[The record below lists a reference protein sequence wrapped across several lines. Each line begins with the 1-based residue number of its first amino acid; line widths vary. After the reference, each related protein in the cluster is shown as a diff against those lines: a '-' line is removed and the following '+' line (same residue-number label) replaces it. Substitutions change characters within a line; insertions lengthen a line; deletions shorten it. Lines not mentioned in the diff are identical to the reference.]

1 MPVLRRIPKKI
12 RSKRAI
18 HAVRTRTKYIIAK
31 TQPRCNYKTFKFSQH
46 TKKSTRVSPSACA
59 LPDAAHATRALFP
72 PKLAFG
78 KEGGQACRSRPH
90 KIPHKSPALPDFYTA
105 ARAAAAR
112 PPLPCRGEG
121 GIVFGF
127 SGTENVSRGDS
138 VPPRLTQPSHTS
150 SCSPLRGRASSILM
164 PSFAD
169 RPPYSTPY
177 IASVIGMET
186 PCCCA
191 RW

>member
-1 MPVLRRIPKKI
+1 MSGI
-12 RSKRAI
+12 ST
-18 HAVRTRTKYIIAK
+18 HTHTKYIIPK
-31 TQPRCNYKTFKFSQH
+31 TGAECNSPAPKKRKKHPDLPECFSH
-46 TKKSTRVSPSACA
+46 RP
-59 LPDAAHATRALFP
+59 AAMP
-72 PKLAFG
+72 QQV
-78 KEGGQACRSRPH
+78 GQAHRSAPH
-90 KIPHKSPALPDFYTA
+90 KIPHKSPALPDFYTS

-138 VPPRLTQPSHTS
+138 VPPGITQPSHTS

>member
-1 MPVLRRIPKKI
+1 MSGIFT
-12 RSKRAI
+12 
-18 HAVRTRTKYIIAK
+18 HTHTKYIIPK
-31 TQPRCNYKTFKFSQH
+31 TGAECNSPAPKK
-46 TKKSTRVSPSACA
+46 KEKSTRTSPSA
-59 LPDAAHATRALFP
+59 FP
-72 PKLAFG
+72 TVLRR
-78 KEGGQACRSRPH
+78 CRSRWDRRTAVRRIKFPI
-90 KIPHKSPALPDFYTA
+90 KVRLCRTFIPLPRDTCPE
-105 ARAAAAR
+105 

-138 VPPRLTQPSHTS
+138 VPPGITQPSHTS

>member
-46 TKKSTRVSPSACA
+46 AKKSTRVSPSACA
-59 LPDAAHATRALFP
+59 LPDAAHAKRALFP

-78 KEGGQACRSRPH
+78 KEGGQACRSRPR

-121 GIVFGF
+121 VSF
-127 SGTENVSRGDS
+127 SVSPEPKTYPGGTA
-138 VPPRLTQPSHTS
+138 
-150 SCSPLRGRASSILM
+150 SPLESLSRATL
-164 PSFAD
+164 PHA
-169 RPPYSTPY
+169 RP
-177 IASVIGMET
+177 
-186 PCCCA
+186 CA
-191 RW
+191 AARAAA

>member
-46 TKKSTRVSPSACA
+46 AKKSTRVSPSACA
-59 LPDAAHATRALFP
+59 LPDAAHAKRALFP

-90 KIPHKSPALPDFYTA
+90 KIPHKSPALPDFYTS

-112 PPLPCRGEG
+112 PRPLCGREG
-121 GIVFGF
+121 VIAPGF
-127 SGTENVSRGDS
+127 SGTGGVSKGDS
-138 VPPRLTQPSHTS
+138 VPLRVKSAEEDLTIPAPPSPRL
-150 SCSPLRGRASSILM
+150 R
-164 PSFAD
+164 
-169 RPPYSTPY
+169 
-177 IASVIGMET
+177 
-186 PCCCA
+186 PCCPPSCRHA
-191 RW
+191 RSPARCSRS

>member
-31 TQPRCNYKTFKFSQH
+31 TQPWCNYKTFKFSQH

-78 KEGGQACRSRPH
+78 KEGGQACHSRPH
-90 KIPHKSPALPDFYTA
+90 KIPHKSPALPDFYTS

-138 VPPRLTQPSHTS
+138 VPPGITQPSHTS
-150 SCSPLRGRASSILM
+150 SCSPLRGRASSSLM